1 MCTCVHTCVCKCMH
15 TCVRVCGC
23 ASGCAHRLC
32 SYHPGRGQHCLGGL
46 WHLLLPVPCGF
57 LFAQQLLL
65 KRAKPS
71 PESVQAFHLL
81 QSKSHSREEGSE
93 ALHHVATLAHPLQP
107 HGPPCCF
114 QNMRASL
121 TSGPLHSLFSWPGTF
136 FLHMSR
142 GSRLLFAQASAH
154 VFTEA
159 FLGATPFK
167 WPALP
172 RYHGAS
178 HHLPSLCLTSMSPPL
193 CTVSSMSGDTES
205 PAPGAG
211 RGTRL
216 EMSHSRIL
224 FQRRFGR
231 CKTQRRQEWASEQAG
246 TGWG

>member
-1 MCTCVHTCVCKCMH
+1 MPSISCGVKATAVRKVPKPCTTW
-15 TCVRVCGC
+15 
-23 ASGCAHRLC
+23 
-32 SYHPGRGQHCLGGL
+32 P
-46 WHLLLPVPCGF
+46 LLLTHSSHTG
-57 LFAQQLLL
+57 LLAVSRTCEPL
-65 KRAKPS
+65 SPQGLCTHCSPGLERSPS
-71 PESVQAFHLL
+71 
-81 QSKSHSREEGSE
+81 
-93 ALHHVATLAHPLQP
+93 T
-107 HGPPCCF
+107 C
-114 QNMRASL
+114 
-121 TSGPLHSLFSWPGTF
+121 
-136 FLHMSR
+136 SR

-211 RGTRL
+211 QGTRL

-246 TGWG
+246 TGCGWATWELCPLFPRRGQHR